1 MIKNFLK
8 RLVGKRILKNYYGF
22 KDGFTWWFTNSIL
35 ATLPSKRCRYYG
47 LKLQGMKLARNVR
60 FYQGF
65 HIRAPQLIRIDDHVT
80 IGPKCL
86 LDGRRGLHICHHAV
100 IAYDAIIWTLNHD
113 YNDSHFSTKGRE
125 VEIGPYAWICS
136 RSVILPGINIG
147 EGAVVASGAVVT
159 KDVPPYT
166 VVGGVPAKVIGKR
179 EQKNYQYG
187 YIREN
192 DFMHFA

>member
-1 MIKNFLK
+1 MIKIFLR
-8 RLVGKRILKNYYGF
+8 RLIGERIFKHYHGF
-22 KDGFTWWFTNSIL
+22 KNGFSWWFTNSFL
-35 ATLPSKRCRYYG
+35 SALPSKRLRYYG

-65 HIRAPQLIRIDDHVT
+65 HIRAPHLIEIEDHVT

-86 LDGRRGLHICHHAV
+86 LDGRKGLHICSHVV

-113 YNDSHFSTKGRE
+113 YNDTHFSTWGGGVR
-125 VEIGPYAWICS
+125 IGPYAWICS
-136 RSVILPGINIG
+136 RSVILPGISIG

-179 EQKNYQYG
+179 EQKEYQYG
-187 YIREN
+187 YVRKK